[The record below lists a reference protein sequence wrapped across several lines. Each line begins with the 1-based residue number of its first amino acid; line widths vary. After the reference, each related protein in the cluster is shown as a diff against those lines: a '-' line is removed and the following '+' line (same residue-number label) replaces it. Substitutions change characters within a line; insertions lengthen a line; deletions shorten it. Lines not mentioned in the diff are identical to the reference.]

1 MVEVKLVTDR
11 KELEGIRLL
20 QEQNLGKNLSV
31 AEASK
36 EGFVTAEYTVD
47 FLTKMHE
54 VHPSI
59 IAKDGDTVV
68 GYALVA
74 TAPIREQHPLL
85 ADLFNTIDK
94 LNYKGIPLKGSK
106 YVVVGQLCVGKGYR
120 GQGLVQ
126 RMYEFYREN
135 LKHQY
140 DYIITDVV
148 QTNERSIKAHLKT
161 GFKVIDTL
169 EYEGMK
175 WDIVLYPL
183 TP

>member
-1 MVEVKLVTDR
+1 MVIVKLVSEM

-31 AEASK
+31 AEATK
-36 EGFVTAEYTVD
+36 EGFVTAEYSVE
-47 FLTKMHE
+47 FLKAMHD

-59 IAKDGDTVV
+59 IAKDNDTVV

-74 TAPIREQHPLL
+74 TNPIREQHPLL

-94 LNYKGIPLKGSK
+94 VVYKGILLRDTR

-126 RMYEFYREN
+126 RMYEFYRES
-135 LKHQY
+135 LKDSY
-140 DYIITDVV
+140 DYLITDVV
-148 QTNERSIKAHLKT
+148 QTNQRSIKAHLKT
-161 GFKVIDTL
+161 GFIVVDTL
-169 EYEGMK
+169 EYGGVK
-175 WDIVLYPL
+175 WDIVLWEI
-183 TP
+183 